1 MYNPL
6 LDSPIDSWRG
16 FAIRTDFRQALKF
29 FRIAEDKD
37 LEENEKAAL
46 YIRCFFNTIPT
57 PLDNVFD
64 FIGWYVAGGEE
75 AKKSPGV
82 RVFDFDIDAGRL
94 YAAFMQVYRID
105 LREENMHWW
114 DFLELFRALP
124 DGTMLARVMDIRG
137 KKIDPKADA
146 KYRMELARAKAA
158 YALEQETMP
167 DIFGAWN

>member
-16 FAIRTDFRQALKF
+16 SAIRTDFRQALKF
-29 FRIAEDKD
+29 FRIAEDKE

-46 YIRCFFNTIPT
+46 YIRCFFDKIPR
-57 PLDNVFD
+57 PLDSVFD

-75 AKKSPGV
+75 AKKSSGP
-82 RVFDFDIDAGRL
+82 RVFDFGVDAGRL
-94 YAAFMQVYRID
+94 FAAFYQIYRID
-105 LREENMHWW
+105 LRAEKMHWW

-124 DGTMLARVMDIRG
+124 DGTMLSRVIDIRG
-137 KKIDPKADA
+137 KKIDPKADS

-158 YALEQETMP
+158 YALEQEKMP